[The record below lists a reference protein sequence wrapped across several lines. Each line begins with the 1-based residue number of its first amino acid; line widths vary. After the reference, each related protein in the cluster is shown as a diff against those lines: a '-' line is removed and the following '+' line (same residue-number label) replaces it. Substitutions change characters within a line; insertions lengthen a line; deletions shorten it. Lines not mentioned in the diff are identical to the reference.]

1 MQYQFLDW
9 VWLPILQ
16 SLVFVKWQMH
26 QWKIKSINGTYLF
39 MYLFFIYLFHDLGK
53 DESISID
60 SSQSVAVPKL
70 GILDVEGQG
79 ALLILWP

>member
-1 MQYQFLDW
+1 
-9 VWLPILQ
+9 
-16 SLVFVKWQMH
+16 
-26 QWKIKSINGTYLF
+26 